1 MSDSVSAGAPLPHA
15 RKSQLA
21 LWVAAGG
28 KVADWCKANGVART
42 TGYKWY
48 AQPGFREMVGEY
60 RRRAVDRA
68 IGKMA
73 KGLGKAVAKIV
84 ELIEKGQTDV
94 VKLAAAK
101 ALVDRL
107 IDVQNHAELQADLRR
122 LREQLGAE
130 EREREE
136 TDAR

>member
-1 MSDSVSAGAPLPHA
+1 MPERSPVPHSL
-15 RKSQLA
+15 KTQLA

-28 KVADWCKANGVART
+28 KVRVWCKKHNVART

-48 AQPGFREMVGEY
+48 ATDEFRRMVDEY

-73 KGLGKAVAKIV
+73 VSLGKAVETMV
-84 ELIEKGQTDV
+84 ELIERGQTDV

-107 IDVQNHAELQADLRR
+107 IDVQNHAELKADLRHLDER
-122 LREQLGAE
+122 LEAQEDGR
-130 EREREE
+130 
-136 TDAR
+136 ARR

>member
-1 MSDSVSAGAPLPHA
+1 MPRGAPLPHA

-28 KVADWCKANGVART
+28 KVSAWCKANGFART

-48 AQPGFREMVGEY
+48 AQPEFRRMVEEY

-73 KGLGKAVAKIV
+73 RSLGKAVAKIV
-84 ELIEKGQTDV
+84 ELIEQAQTDA

-101 ALVDRL
+101 ALVEKL
-107 IDVQNHAELQADLRR
+107 IDVQDHAELQADLRR
-122 LREQLGAE
+122 LEERLAAAE
-130 EREREE
+130 EGRRH
-136 TDAR
+136 AR

>member
-1 MSDSVSAGAPLPHA
+1 L
-15 RKSQLA
+15 KSQLA

-28 KVADWCKANGVART
+28 RISVWCKAHNIARQ

-48 AQPGFREMVGEY
+48 ATDEFRRMVEEY

-73 KGLGKAVAKIV
+73 RSLEKAVEKMV
-84 ELIEKGQTDV
+84 ELIERGQTDA

-101 ALVDRL
+101 TLVDKL
-107 IDVQNHAELQADLRR
+107 IEIQEHADLKADMAR
-122 LREQLGAE
+122 LSERLDDA
-130 EREREE
+130 RERCG
-136 TDAR
+136 AR